1 MQQHSQ
7 QRIISIVFV
16 IMFTSLVIVCCY
28 VALNKIK
35 QNTEQS
41 IKNTLQTVLIG
52 VQEAHHILVA
62 QRMIA
67 IESLAESPEL
77 VSYSQELLAMH
88 RAQQSTKDSRALHQ
102 LRRTIS
108 PLLNKFGDRGFFII
122 APDFISIASMR
133 DVNIGHINLI
143 HQQEP
148 TRLKQAFEGKTTFIP
163 PVQSDVPIHRGFGY
177 LIDNAD
183 TMFIT
188 TPITDQ
194 NGQIIAVLALRLDP
208 IKHFSDI
215 TQLGRLR
222 DSGETYAFNRK
233 GVLLT
238 ESRFAYQLIKTNL
251 VPLGQSN
258 ISNLRIADPG
268 GNLLD
273 GYQPTI
279 ARKEMPLTTMAKQ
292 ATNGQSGSNL
302 EGYRDYR
309 GVEVFG
315 AWIWDHQFGFGL
327 TTEIDKSEALQSYY
341 DTRDTFVLTIV
352 FTFMLGAVL
361 IAIMIRGQGLAKK
374 QILLANKNLEQKV
387 QARTAELEQAKRN
400 LSYVIKELEVLAI
413 TDSLTSLANRRHF
426 DNQLKQ
432 EWKRCLRHHKPLSL
446 ILFDVDSFKQ
456 YNDRYGHSGGDQCLV
471 QIAEMLAHSNL
482 AKRPGDLIARYGGEE
497 FVVLLSDA
505 DEDYTRAVAER
516 IRDGVSQLSIS
527 HDNTKVAESKHVT
540 VSVGFAVAHIDQ
552 ELSSEDL
559 LVQADEA
566 LYLAKHSGR
575 NRVCQYLDT
584 SESGNVTKMHKKP
597 SES

>member
-7 QRIISIVFV
+7 QRMISIVFV

-35 QNTEQS
+35 QNTEQN
-41 IKNTLQTVLIG
+41 IKNTLQTVLIS

-88 RAQQSTKDSRALHQ
+88 NAKRSIKDSQALHQ

-133 DVNIGHINLI
+133 DINIGHINLI

-148 TRLKQAFEGKTTFIP
+148 NRLKQAFQGKTTFIP

-188 TPITDQ
+188 TPIADQ

-215 TQLGRLR
+215 TQLGRLG
-222 DSGETYAFNRK
+222 DSGETYAFNKK
-233 GVLLT
+233 GILLT

-268 GNLLD
+268 GNLLN

-279 ARKEMPLTTMAKQ
+279 ERKDMPLTTMAEQ
-292 ATNGQSGSNL
+292 AIQGKSGSNL
-302 EGYRDYR
+302 DGYRDYR

-315 AWIWDHQFGFGL
+315 TWIWDHQFGFGL

-341 DTRDTFVLTIV
+341 DTRDAFVLTIV
-352 FTFMLGAVL
+352 FTFILGAVL
-361 IAIMIRGQGLAKK
+361 ITIMIRGQRLAKK

-387 QARTAELEQAKRN
+387 QERTAELEQAKRN

-413 TDSLTSLANRRHF
+413 TDSLTNLANRRHF

-432 EWKRCLRHHKPLSL
+432 EWQRCLRHQKPLSL
-446 ILFDVDSFKQ
+446 ILFDIDSFKQ
-456 YNDRYGHSGGDQCLV
+456 YNDSYGHSGGDECLV

-482 AKRPGDLIARYGGEE
+482 TRRPGDLIARYGGEE
-497 FVVLLSDA
+497 FVVLLSNA

-516 IRDGVSQLSIS
+516 ILEGVSQLSIPHNS
-527 HDNTKVAESKHVT
+527 TKVAESKRVT
-540 VSVGFAVAHIDQ
+540 VSVGFAVADVEQ
-552 ELSSEDL
+552 TLTPKDL

-584 SESGNVTKMHKKP
+584 SDSSNITKMHKKP
-597 SES
+597 TES